1 MYETLN
7 SKDFDF
13 LSEDDKDLLN
23 RISAYSARVIGEVE
37 PGEVRISQ
45 QLEVLK
51 PVMQEIADEKKIPLE
66 DIFIRYMDRASLV
79 LAKKDQQFK
88 ADTKDFDLF

>member
-7 SKDFDF
+7 SRDYDF
-13 LSEDDKDLLN
+13 LSEEDKDILN
-23 RISAYSARVIGEVE
+23 RISAYSASVIGEVE
-37 PGEVRISQ
+37 PGEVRISE

-51 PVMQEIADEKKIPLE
+51 PVMQDIADEKKIPLE
-66 DIFIRYMDRASLV
+66 DIFIRYMDLASLV

-88 ADTKDFDLF
+88 EDTKDFQI

>member
-7 SKDFDF
+7 SRDYDF
-13 LSEDDKDLLN
+13 LSEDDKDILN
-23 RISAYSARVIGEVE
+23 RISAYSASVIGEVE
-37 PGEVRISQ
+37 PGEVRISE

-66 DIFIRYMDRASLV
+66 DIFIKYMDLASLV

>member
-7 SKDFDF
+7 SRDYDFVSD
-13 LSEDDKDLLN
+13 EDKDILN
-23 RISAYSARVIGEVE
+23 RISAYSASVIGEVE
-37 PGEVRISQ
+37 PGEVRISE

-66 DIFIRYMDRASLV
+66 DIFIRYMDLASLV

-88 ADTKDFDLF
+88 EDTKDFQI

>member
-7 SKDFDF
+7 SRDFDF

-66 DIFIRYMDRASLV
+66 DIFIKYMDLASLV

>member
-37 PGEVRISQ
+37 PGKVRISQ

-51 PVMQEIADEKKIPLE
+51 PVMREIADEKKIPLE
-66 DIFIRYMDRASLV
+66 DIFIKYMDLASLV

>member
-13 LSEDDKDLLN
+13 LIEDDKDLLN

-66 DIFIRYMDRASLV
+66 DIFIKYMDLASLV

>member
-7 SKDFDF
+7 YKDFDF

-66 DIFIRYMDRASLV
+66 DIFIKYMDLASLV

>member
-7 SKDFDF
+7 SRDYDF
-13 LSEDDKDLLN
+13 LSEEDKDILN
-23 RISAYSARVIGEVE
+23 RISAYSASVIGEVE
-37 PGEVRISQ
+37 PGEVRISE

-66 DIFIRYMDRASLV
+66 DIFIRYMDLASLV

>member
-7 SKDFDF
+7 SRDYDF
-13 LSEDDKDLLN
+13 LSEEDKDILN
-23 RISAYSARVIGEVE
+23 RISAYSASVIGEVE
-37 PGEVRISQ
+37 PGEVRISE

-66 DIFIRYMDRASLV
+66 DIFIRYMDLASLV

-88 ADTKDFDLF
+88 EDTNDFQIV

>member
-66 DIFIRYMDRASLV
+66 DIFIKYMDLASLV
-79 LAKKDQQFK
+79 LAKKNQQFK

>member
-66 DIFIRYMDRASLV
+66 DIFIKYMDLASLV
-79 LAKKDQQFK
+79 LA
-88 ADTKDFDLF
+88 

>member
-7 SKDFDF
+7 SRDYDF
-13 LSEDDKDLLN
+13 LSEEDKDILN
-23 RISAYSARVIGEVE
+23 RISAYSASVIGEVE
-37 PGEVRISQ
+37 PGEVRISE
-45 QLEVLK
+45 QLKVLK

-66 DIFIRYMDRASLV
+66 DIFIRYMDLASLV

-88 ADTKDFDLF
+88 EDTKDFQI

>member
-7 SKDFDF
+7 SRDYDF
-13 LSEDDKDLLN
+13 LSEEDKDILN
-23 RISAYSARVIGEVE
+23 RISAYSASVIGEVE
-37 PGEVRISQ
+37 PGEVRISE

-66 DIFIRYMDRASLV
+66 DIFIRYMDLASLV
-79 LAKKDQQFK
+79 LAKKYQQFK
-88 ADTKDFDLF
+88 EDTKDFQI

>member
-7 SKDFDF
+7 SRDYDF
-13 LSEDDKDLLN
+13 LSEDDKDILN
-23 RISAYSARVIGEVE
+23 RISAYSASVIGEVE
-37 PGEVRISQ
+37 PGEVRISE

-66 DIFIRYMDRASLV
+66 DIFIRYMDLASLV

-88 ADTKDFDLF
+88 EDTKDFQI

>member
-7 SKDFDF
+7 SRDYDF
-13 LSEDDKDLLN
+13 LSEEDKDILN
-23 RISAYSARVIGEVE
+23 RISAYSASVIGEVE
-37 PGEVRISQ
+37 PGEVRISE

-66 DIFIRYMDRASLV
+66 DIFIRYMDLASLV

-88 ADTKDFDLF
+88 EDTKDFQI

>member
-1 MYETLN
+1 MC
-7 SKDFDF
+7 S
-13 LSEDDKDLLN
+13 SDL
-23 RISAYSARVIGEVE
+23 
-37 PGEVRISQ
+37 Q

-66 DIFIRYMDRASLV
+66 DIFIKYMDLASLV

>member
-66 DIFIRYMDRASLV
+66 DIFIKYMDLASLV

>member
-66 DIFIRYMDRASLV
+66 DIFIRYMDLASLV

-88 ADTKDFDLF
+88 EDTKDFQI

>member
-7 SKDFDF
+7 SRDYDF
-13 LSEDDKDLLN
+13 LSEEDKDILN
-23 RISAYSARVIGEVE
+23 RISAYSASVIGEVE
-37 PGEVRISQ
+37 PGEVRISE

-66 DIFIRYMDRASLV
+66 DIFIRYMDLASLG

-88 ADTKDFDLF
+88 EDTKDFQI

>member
-7 SKDFDF
+7 SRDYDF
-13 LSEDDKDLLN
+13 LSEEDKDILN
-23 RISAYSARVIGEVE
+23 RISAYSASVIGEVE
-37 PGEVRISQ
+37 PGEVRISE

-66 DIFIRYMDRASLV
+66 DIFIRYMDLASLV
-79 LAKKDQQFK
+79 LPKKDQQFK
-88 ADTKDFDLF
+88 EDTKDFQI

>member
-7 SKDFDF
+7 ARDYDF
-13 LSEDDKDLLN
+13 LSEEDKDILN
-23 RISAYSARVIGEVE
+23 RISAYSASVIGEVE
-37 PGEVRISQ
+37 PGEVRISE

-66 DIFIRYMDRASLV
+66 DIFIRYMDLASLV

-88 ADTKDFDLF
+88 EDTKDFQI

>member
-7 SKDFDF
+7 SRDYDF
-13 LSEDDKDLLN
+13 LSEEDKDILN
-23 RISAYSARVIGEVE
+23 RISAYSASVIGEVE
-37 PGEVRISQ
+37 PGEVRISE
-45 QLEVLK
+45 QLEVIK

-66 DIFIRYMDRASLV
+66 DIFIRYMDLASLV

-88 ADTKDFDLF
+88 EDTKDFQI

>member
-13 LSEDDKDLLN
+13 LSEEDKEMLT
-23 RISAYSARVIGEVE
+23 RISAYSARVLGEVE
-37 PGEVRISQ
+37 PQEVRISQ
-45 QLEVLK
+45 QLEALR

-66 DIFIRYMDRASLV
+66 DIFIKYMDLASLV
-79 LAKKDQQFK
+79 LAKKDQKFK
-88 ADTKDFDLF
+88 EDTKDFEL

>member
-7 SKDFDF
+7 SRDYDL
-13 LSEDDKDLLN
+13 LSEEDKDILN
-23 RISAYSARVIGEVE
+23 RISAYSASVIGEVE
-37 PGEVRISQ
+37 PGEVRISE

-66 DIFIRYMDRASLV
+66 DIFIRYMDLASLV

-88 ADTKDFDLF
+88 EDTKDFQI

>member
-7 SKDFDF
+7 SRDYDF
-13 LSEDDKDLLN
+13 LSEEDKDILN
-23 RISAYSARVIGEVE
+23 RISAYSASVIGEVE
-37 PGEVRISQ
+37 PGEVRISE

-66 DIFIRYMDRASLV
+66 DIFIKYMDLASLV